1 MYLIDSSVWIDFLN
15 NKTNND
21 VDACIS
27 LEKSGLTMLIYTK
40 ILQGASTQKMFD
52 TYKSY
57 LSAQPFYDFKDDKTS
72 YEKAAHIYF
81 KCRKKG
87 VTIRSAI
94 DCLIAQCAVENDL
107 ILLHNDNDFSKIST
121 VIPFLKQQKI

>member
-27 LEKSGLTMLIYTK
+27 LEKSGLTMLIYTE
-40 ILQGASTQKMFD
+40 ILQGASIQKMFD

-72 YEKAAHIYF
+72 YEKAAYIYF

-107 ILLHNDNDFSKIST
+107 ILLHNDNNFSKIST